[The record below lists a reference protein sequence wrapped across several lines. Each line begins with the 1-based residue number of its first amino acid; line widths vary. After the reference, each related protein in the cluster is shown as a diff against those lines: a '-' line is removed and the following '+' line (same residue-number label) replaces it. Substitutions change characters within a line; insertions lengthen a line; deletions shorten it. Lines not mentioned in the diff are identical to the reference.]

1 METTKIET
9 TKQSV
14 TKYSIQDYMSIGYL
28 FLLVLGVANQAIFY
42 GLLGVNIF
50 EYTSVLDVL
59 LSPLA
64 VISSHWLM
72 PVILAVLIPL
82 MIGYFKLLQWY
93 YVKLSRKEKYQSGK
107 KKEKLDKVLK
117 SLNKKYA
124 VIPFIL
130 MMLICMFLG
139 FGLGGGYKSKEKL
152 ETQKYNYTHQIVYE
166 DGEAKDVK
174 ILGKNSLYV
183 FYATQDNKD
192 VQISPIEGNIK
203 VIKKLPSK
211 DKKELIEN

>member
-1 METTKIET
+1 METANIET
-9 TKQSV
+9 TEQSV
-14 TKYSIQDYMSIGYL
+14 TNYSIQDYMSIGYL

-72 PVILAVLIPL
+72 PVVLAVLIPL
-82 MIGYFKLLQWY
+82 MIGYFKLLNWY
-93 YVKLSRKEKYQSGK
+93 YTKLSKKEKYQSGK
-107 KKEKLDKVLK
+107 KKEKIDKILK
-117 SLNKKYA
+117 SFNRKHA

-130 MMLICMFLG
+130 LMLICMFLG
-139 FGLGGGYKSKEKL
+139 FGLGGGFKRKEKL
-152 ETQKYNYTHQIVYE
+152 ESQDYQYTHQIVYE
-166 DGEAKDVK
+166 DGEAKEVK

-183 FYATQDNKD
+183 FYATKDNNE
-192 VQISPIEGNIK
+192 VQISPVEGNIK
-203 VIKKLPSK
+203 TIKKLPSK
-211 DKKELIEN
+211 DKEE

>member
-1 METTKIET
+1 METAKIET
-9 TKQSV
+9 TDQNV
-14 TKYSIQDYMSIGYL
+14 TNYSIQDYMSIGYL

-72 PVILAVLIPL
+72 PVVLVVLIPL
-82 MIGYFKLLQWY
+82 MIGYFKLLNWY
-93 YVKLSRKEKYQSGK
+93 YTKLSKKEKYQSGK

-130 MMLICMFLG
+130 IMLICMFLG

-166 DGEAKDVK
+166 DGETKEVR

-183 FYATQDNKD
+183 FYATKDNNE
-192 VQISPIEGNIK
+192 VQISPVEGNIK
-203 VIKKLPSK
+203 TIKKLPSK
-211 DKKELIEN
+211 EKEK

>member
-1 METTKIET
+1 MEKANIGTTE
-9 TKQSV
+9 QNV

-72 PVILAVLIPL
+72 PVILIILIPI
-82 MIGYFKLLQWY
+82 MVGYFKLLRWY
-93 YVKLSRKEKYQSGK
+93 HIKLSKKEKYQSGK

-124 VIPFIL
+124 VVPFV
-130 MMLICMFLG
+130 LIMVISMFLG

-166 DGEAKDVK
+166 DGETKEVR

-183 FYATQDNKD
+183 FYATKDNNE
-192 VQISPIEGNIK
+192 VQISPVEGNIK
-203 VIKKLPSK
+203 NIIKLPSK
-211 DKKELIEN
+211 ETKE